1 MSWSAGQKTGHGLI
15 ACLWLRVF
23 LKAAIKVSVKLLSS
37 QASMGKD
44 LLLNSLTRLL
54 AAFKSSLAID
64 ISPSH
69 ESSIGKLTARLLA
82 SLRASVQAR
91 GQIVS
96 EGTQDGSHLIS
107 KTIF

>member
-1 MSWSAGQKTGHGLI
+1 MSWSAGQETGHGLI
-15 ACLWLRVF
+15 ACLRLRVF

-91 GQIVS
+91 GQIVR